1 MTRLLPL
8 LTALVLALPAT
19 APLPTAAAES
29 PSSEQTLRQATTQL
43 QRVWQQ
49 DPLTARRPFPAIRLV
64 DTASSGECSSA
75 VLPASGPLVHVCPNG
90 GVIHVQRSK
99 LTALHGVFGE
109 AAALFVVAYG
119 LGQTLIH
126 AAPSTTPTPATP
138 ATPSAPATPAAA
150 AAPATPTTTAGL
162 RAACAAGTLLA
173 AVPLP
178 AADRQLLLN
187 NAISAGEQGFP
198 SSAASRLGTG
208 PQRAYALLSG
218 MGGTPLDCGTT
229 AMDRLASGAEP
240 LEAFMATRGTSVAI
254 SKFCRQPPACPRRL
268 SFGLAGV

>member
-1 MTRLLPL
+1 MIRLLPPL
-8 LTALVLALPAT
+8 LAGLFVAAPAT
-19 APLPTAAAES
+19 VPLPTEAAES
-29 PSSEQTLRQATTQL
+29 PSSEQALRQATAHL

-64 DTASSGECSSA
+64 ETASNADCPSA
-75 VLPASGPLVHVCPNG
+75 AFPASGPLVLVCPSNG
-90 GVIHVQRSK
+90 QILLQLSK
-99 LTALHGVFGE
+99 HDALHGVFGE

-126 AAPSTTPTPATP
+126 SAPSATP
-138 ATPSAPATPAAA
+138 NPSASASPATPAASA
-150 AAPATPTTTAGL
+150 ATRGL
-162 RAACAAGTLLA
+162 RAACVAGTLIA

-178 AADRQLLLN
+178 AADRRLLLN

-198 SSAASRLGTG
+198 ASAAPQLGTG

-229 AMDRLASGAEP
+229 AMGRLASGAEP
-240 LEAFMATRGTSVAI
+240 LEAFMATRGTGVGI
-254 SKFCRQPPACPRRL
+254 DKFCRQPPACPRRL
-268 SFGLAGV
+268 RFGLAGV